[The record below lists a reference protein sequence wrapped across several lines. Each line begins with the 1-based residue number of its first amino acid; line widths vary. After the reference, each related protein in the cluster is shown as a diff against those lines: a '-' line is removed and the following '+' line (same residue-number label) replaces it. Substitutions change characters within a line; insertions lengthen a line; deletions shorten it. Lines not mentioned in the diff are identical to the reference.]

1 MQPVA
6 TVVLSIGMKVPISN
20 ILILS
25 AAALVAGIV
34 VISMTS
40 NNANSQTPLAE
51 ALYGPQAE
59 KTRDG
64 VPPIDAAQPK
74 QFETATFAVG

>member
-1 MQPVA
+1 
-6 TVVLSIGMKVPISN
+6 MKVPISN

-25 AAALVAGIV
+25 AVALVGGVV
-34 VISMTS
+34 VISMTA
-40 NNANSQTPLAE
+40 NNANSQMPQGSLAE
-51 ALYGPQAE
+51 ALYGPPAQ